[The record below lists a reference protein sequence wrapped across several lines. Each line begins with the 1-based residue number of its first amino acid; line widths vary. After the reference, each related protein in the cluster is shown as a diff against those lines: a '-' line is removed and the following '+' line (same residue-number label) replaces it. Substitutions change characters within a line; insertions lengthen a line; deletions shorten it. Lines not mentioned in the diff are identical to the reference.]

1 MYSYLWYLYLKAY
14 YRVYNSRVYWI
25 EKEDMQEK
33 ELRNLA
39 KVELHCHLDG
49 SLTLESV
56 SELLNRRV
64 SSSELMVADD
74 CKDLKSYLE
83 KFELPL
89 KCLQTYDNLK
99 KATREFLLSL
109 VKDNIKYVEVR
120 FAPMLSVNEKLSC
133 RNVIEAVLSGLE
145 DGRKICDIDYNV
157 IACTMRH
164 HTAETNMEMLKIAR
178 EFLDFGLC
186 ATDLAGN
193 EAAYPMGEFKEV
205 FNYAK
210 KINIPFTIHAGEC
223 GNSNNIK
230 EAIELGARRIGHG
243 IAMRGNEEI
252 KTLCLK
258 NRIGIEMCPI
268 SNMQTKAIDSLQAY
282 PLREFLDKKLLLTIN
297 TDNITV
303 SNTSLTKEFLFIQNK
318 LNISDEEIHLLRK
331 NSIEVAFANDD
342 VKNKLYKM
350 L

>member
-1 MYSYLWYLYLKAY
+1 
-14 YRVYNSRVYWI
+14 
-25 EKEDMQEK
+25 MQEK

-99 KATREFLLSL
+99 KAAREFLLSL

-145 DGRKICDIDYNV
+145 DGRKICDLDYNV

-164 HTAETNMEMLKIAR
+164 HTAETNMEM
-178 EFLDFGLC
+178 
-186 ATDLAGN
+186 
-193 EAAYPMGEFKEV
+193 
-205 FNYAK
+205 
-210 KINIPFTIHAGEC
+210 
-223 GNSNNIK
+223 
-230 EAIELGARRIGHG
+230 
-243 IAMRGNEEI
+243 
-252 KTLCLK
+252 
-258 NRIGIEMCPI
+258 
-268 SNMQTKAIDSLQAY
+268 
-282 PLREFLDKKLLLTIN
+282 
-297 TDNITV
+297 
-303 SNTSLTKEFLFIQNK
+303 
-318 LNISDEEIHLLRK
+318 
-331 NSIEVAFANDD
+331 
-342 VKNKLYKM
+342 
-350 L
+350 